1 MLPGNLILMQAD
13 RNSKIGNLG
22 FQEKSKIYKESSF
35 LLKNQISEIKVKD
48 IKAIENRE
56 RVLAELAVKTWQ
68 I

>member
-22 FQEKSKIYKESSF
+22 FQEKSKIYKESF
-35 LLKNQISEIKVKD
+35 LLKNQIREIKAKD

>member
-22 FQEKSKIYKESSF
+22 FQEKSKIYKESF